1 MDKQNTVVL
10 ASGGVNLAINLM
22 LFYYVHR
29 RTNLLNRKLDE
40 ILTLLNAMNKAAAPQ
55 PQQRMPFP
63 MRAGVS
69 PPYEGGWCEST
80 TSPVPPNATRSA
92 MGCGGAMPP
101 GGASSPR
108 DPPTLR
114 GAPGGVGERCR
125 VSGEFPHGE
134 FPQQY
139 MSQYGMY
146 NPAAAAAM
154 QAQAP
159 PPPTMGNPGA
169 VNNMAH
175 TLSNMMD
182 SMIGIG
188 VRARPSPSTVVITEE
203 KQQQSGGAADIS
215 NELREL
221 QNEEISP

>member
-40 ILTLLNAMNKAAAPQ
+40 ILNLLNAMNKAAAPQ
-55 PQQRMPFP
+55 PQPQRAPFP
-63 MRAGVS
+63 MQ
-69 PPYEGGWCEST
+69 PH
-80 TSPVPPNATRSA
+80 
-92 MGCGGAMPP
+92 MPP
-101 GGASSPR
+101 HM
-108 DPPTLR
+108 PP
-114 GAPGGVGERCR
+114 P
-125 VSGEFPHGE
+125 P
-134 FPQQY
+134 QY